1 MRPGYR
7 YRFPA
12 SPSTHCYEAATVTET
27 GVAPRFSIGSV
38 LSVSIGVLVANFL
51 PFLMLGLIVL
61 APIYLY
67 AYYWP
72 TLHPD
77 MPQPGM
83 TALIGFLEYLA
94 TLVLS
99 ASLIYGT
106 VQELRGRR
114 ASMLACFG
122 RGLEL
127 ILPVLAVSIV
137 VIVCVAVGFMALIVP
152 GIIVTTMLWVAVPV
166 AVIERPGVF
175 KSLGRSARLT
185 KGRRW
190 SVLAILVIIA
200 VCSALFEW
208 MMRSVVTPRT
218 AYSMDDLIP
227 LFIVMW
233 IISAFFAAFGACLSG
248 VGYYFLRYDK
258 EGADIDQIAAVFD

>member
-1 MRPGYR
+1 M
-7 YRFPA
+7 
-12 SPSTHCYEAATVTET
+12 SET

-38 LSVSIGVLVANFL
+38 LSVSIGVLIANFL

-77 MPQPGM
+77 MPPPGM

-114 ASMLACFG
+114 ASMLACCASSRAWSGLAGSARMAREPARSRPMSTGPLARHPRG
-122 RGLEL
+122 RE
-127 ILPVLAVSIV
+127 A
-137 VIVCVAVGFMALIVP
+137 
-152 GIIVTTMLWVAVPV
+152 TTDLRRSGPPREAVPPPWGQ
-166 AVIERPGVF
+166 ARPADPPSRRHGA
-175 KSLGRSARLT
+175 ARA
-185 KGRRW
+185 GIRR
-190 SVLAILVIIA
+190 
-200 VCSALFEW
+200 
-208 MMRSVVTPRT
+208 RP
-218 AYSMDDLIP
+218 
-227 LFIVMW
+227 
-233 IISAFFAAFGACLSG
+233 
-248 VGYYFLRYDK
+248 
-258 EGADIDQIAAVFD
+258 